1 MKNNTLAFIALSNE
15 YCSAIENCEQ
25 AESRRD
31 FVGKM
36 LSLLPR
42 IYICTRDL
50 ESEDLAEEGY
60 IDSILDE
67 NDYDSARRN
76 IENLLGDQDTYLETF
91 EDDMKYSDTPIGASV
106 AEGLCDLFQVLYNFV
121 ETVRDAPEELI
132 LSAVAAVKED
142 FEYTWSKTL
151 CNVLRP
157 LNNIYYNDLV

>member
-15 YCSAIENCEQ
+15 YCQAIENSEQ

-31 FVGKM
+31 FVGNM

-42 IYICTRDL
+42 IYICARDL
-50 ESEDLAEEGY
+50 GGEELAEEGY
-60 IDSILDE
+60 IDSFLDE
-67 NDYDSARRN
+67 NAYDATRRN

-106 AEGLCDLFQVLYNFV
+106 AEGLCDLFQVLYDFV
-121 ETVRDAPEELI
+121 ETVRDAPEDLI
-132 LSAVAAVKED
+132 LSAIAAIKED
-142 FEYTWSKTL
+142 FEYNWSKTL